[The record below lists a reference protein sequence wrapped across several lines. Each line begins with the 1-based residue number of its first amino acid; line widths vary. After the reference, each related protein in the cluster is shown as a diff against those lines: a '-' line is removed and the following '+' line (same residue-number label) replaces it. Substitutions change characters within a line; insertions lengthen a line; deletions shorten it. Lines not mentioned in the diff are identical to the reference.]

1 MAIFCYFVMLIILIE
16 VASDESHM
24 LMEYGSLKLRL
35 YVELKMKTKFI
46 LERQTFQVSQNL
58 DWKV

>member
-1 MAIFCYFVMLIILIE
+1 MLIILIE